1 MSTYCVLPWI
11 HLATHPQGDVSL
23 CCRVD
28 FYERRGM
35 AFDKR
40 ENSEHYFYNLNHDK
54 LDKILNSESFREARI
69 QMLKGEKPIAC
80 MGCFEKEDH
89 GIISKRMIE
98 NKFFNIGI
106 EELKLK
112 TGNSGV
118 IKPNIEYAELRLGN
132 LCNVK
137 CRTCNPYS
145 SSKWSSEYGSMQKEL
160 DFLTKYDL
168 RANFTWAE
176 NEEFWS
182 DFLENAAQLK
192 QLYING
198 GEPTLIKQHWLFLE
212 RLVKM
217 NLSQN
222 IDIKYNIN
230 MTYLPENAFEIWKN
244 FKSIYVGASI
254 DDLYERNSYIRH
266 GAEWNKVINNL
277 KLIRDAGFHIALEQT
292 VSVYNVFYLDEMD
305 SFCRNNHLGYGL
317 NFVCDPEFL
326 SINCI
331 PDKIKDII
339 LAKLHNKISD
349 KFYKEISAYFT
360 TPEDMILWNRFRT
373 YNQFLD
379 KSRGENFKNVFSEFA
394 NILSSEGYL

>member
-1 MSTYCVLPWI
+1 MLPWI
-11 HLATHPQGDVSL
+11 HLATHPHGDVSL

-28 FYERRGM
+28 FRERRGM
-35 AFDKR
+35 AFDNQ
-40 ENSEHYFYNLNHDK
+40 ENGERYFYNLNHDR
-54 LDKILNSESFREARI
+54 LDKILNSDSFKDARI
-69 QMLKGEKPIAC
+69 KMLKNEKPLPC
-80 MGCFEKEDH
+80 MGCFEKENL

-106 EELKLK
+106 EDLKSK
-112 TGNSGV
+112 TGGSGE

-145 SSKWSSEYGSMQKEL
+145 SSKWSLEYGAMQKEL

-168 RANFTWAE
+168 SADFTWAE
-176 NEEFWS
+176 NEDFWS
-182 DFLENAAQLK
+182 DFLENTGQLK

-230 MTYLPENAFEIWKN
+230 MTYLPDNAFEIWKN

-266 GAEWNKVINNL
+266 GADWNKVINNIN
-277 KLIRDAGFHIALEQT
+277 LIRDAGFHIALEQT
-292 VSVYNVFYLDEMD
+292 VSVYNVFYLDEMV
-305 SFCRNNHLGYGL
+305 SFCRKNHLGYGL

-331 PDKIKDII
+331 PDKIRNII

-360 TPEDMILWNRFRT
+360 APENMILWNRFRA

-379 KSRGENFKNVFSEFA
+379 RSRDENFKDVFSEFA
-394 NILSSEGYL
+394 DILSSQGYL